1 LLVVKGRFL
10 KEIVVKLNNLY
21 RPHHPKIVPNVVRKP
36 NPKDFLK
43 KKDFSHSLK
52 GIISGLVTILSY

>member
-10 KEIVVKLNNLY
+10 KEIIVKLNNLY

-52 GIISGLVTILSY
+52 GIIS